1 MSVSTNI
8 KKIMLLSAI
17 SLAITTSSYADSIV
31 KDITSSATGM
41 ALETLKGVGEGID
54 EHFVAKFEID
64 PKTDLEALGIDI
76 SNIKNKELGTNKIAA
91 YVIANKEFK
100 GKIIIKAMN
109 SGDKEIGRAITELT
123 LEEDDAQDVIFQF
136 SEHMDS
142 ALVKKYIVS
151 AK

>member
-1 MSVSTNI
+1 MLNQTKI
-8 KKIMLLSAI
+8 KKITLLSA
-17 SLAITTSSYADSIV
+17 LCLTFTTSAYADSLV

-64 PKTDLEALGIDI
+64 PKTDLEALGLEI
-76 SNIKNKELGTNKIAA
+76 SNIKNKEVGTNKIAA
-91 YVIANKEFK
+91 YIIANKTFK
-100 GKIIIKAMN
+100 GKVIIKAIN
-109 SGDKEIGRAITELT
+109 SSDKEIGRAAAELT
-123 LEEDDAQDVIFQF
+123 LEEDDAQDVIFEF

-142 ALVKKYIVS
+142 ALVKKYIVA